1 MSMVEFDLLE
11 VTSFMAIGVAQVNL
25 KQRGLVFIEGENLDD
40 TSARSNGAG
49 KSSLVDAISWCLYG
63 ITARGVSGDAVVNR
77 QAGKGTE
84 VAMNVWIDGKLWRIE
99 RGRKHKTL
107 KNRVRLL
114 QMDGGTWHDCTLG
127 TDKLTQE
134 RIDALLGCNA
144 KTFNDA
150 VYMGQERMVDLP
162 SMTDK
167 VLKSTLEQALS
178 LDRLDEAQSI
188 ASMRL
193 ENANIAHRQHRYD
206 MDDLV
211 QKVVSNT
218 DKLKAAETTKI
229 QLEFDMTNIEEERQR
244 FHKDNLHTVSI
255 AAKEEEAATL
265 EVAQCI
271 SAVRDA
277 ELEVAKVKEEIKL
290 VATESKKLLA
300 NTDKLLDVLTDLRAS
315 RKILH
320 DHINNPS
327 SCTTCKR
334 PFDDHEDIEAK
345 RAEHQK
351 EYAALGVKL
360 EKVVQKR
367 AELADKNTTMVTAA
381 TRAELM
387 AVSALESAQSKVKA
401 AETRLSNAK
410 EILTKARTSD
420 RLLTLDRWLKEKQ
433 DRHDQIVRDMLVIGE
448 VIADATGEVKE
459 IEARLTESQE
469 RIDTLERVKHILSR
483 KGFRGEVLDQVTPYL
498 NARTQYYLT
507 WLTSDNITA
516 TWNTVTV
523 TSSGDLSE
531 NFHIKVAHRE
541 GAESFE
547 GLSGGEK
554 RKVRLACAMALQDLV
569 GTRAIKP
576 IKLFIADE
584 IDDAIDES
592 GLELLMGLLE
602 EKAKSVGTLL
612 IISHNALGD
621 WCKESITVTKK
632 DGETT
637 IK

>member
-1 MSMVEFDLLE
+1 MSV
-11 VTSFMAIGVAQVNL
+11 VVKKTVAQNFMAIGMAEVDLEN
-25 KQRGLVFIEGENLDD
+25 RGLVFIEGENLDD
-40 TSARSNGAG
+40 TSAQSNGAG

-63 ITARGVSGDAVVNR
+63 VTARGVSGDAVINR
-77 QAGKGTE
+77 KAERDCLVTTDLDVDG
-84 VAMNVWIDGKLWRIE
+84 VWWRIE
-99 RGRKHKTL
+99 RGRKHKSL

-114 QMDGGTWHDCTLG
+114 RSDGVAFDDMTLG

-162 SMTDK
+162 TMTDK

-193 ENANIAHRQHRYD
+193 ENATAAHRQQMHD
-206 MDDLV
+206 MDYLV
-211 QKVVSNT
+211 REVTNNT
-218 DKLKAAETTKI
+218 DKLKAADTMKV
-229 QLEFDMTNIEEERQR
+229 QLEFDMANIEDERKR
-244 FHKDNLHTVSI
+244 FHTENLNAISV
-255 AAKEEEAATL
+255 AVKEEEDATL
-265 EVAQCI
+265 EVAKCI
-271 SAVRDA
+271 AAMRDA
-277 ELEVAKVKEEIKL
+277 EAEVAKVKEESKR
-290 VATESKKLLA
+290 VAAESKKILA
-300 NTDKLLDVLTDLRAS
+300 NTDKLLDMMTDLRAS

-360 EKVVQKR
+360 EKVIQKR
-367 AELADKNTTMVTAA
+367 AELADKNTTMITAA

-387 AVSALESAQSKVKA
+387 AVSALEAAQTKVKA

-410 EILTKARTSD
+410 EILTKARTND

-433 DRHDQIVRDMLVIGE
+433 DRRDETVRNMLAIGT
-448 VIADATGEVKE
+448 VIADATTEVKE
-459 IEARLTESQE
+459 IEGRLVESQA
-469 RIDTLERVKHILSR
+469 RIDTLERVKHVLSR

-516 TWNTVTV
+516 TWNTVNI

-531 NFHIKVAHRE
+531 NFHIKVTHRE

-602 EKAKSVGTLL
+602 EKAKSVGTLM

-632 DGETT
+632 DGVTT
-637 IK
+637 VK